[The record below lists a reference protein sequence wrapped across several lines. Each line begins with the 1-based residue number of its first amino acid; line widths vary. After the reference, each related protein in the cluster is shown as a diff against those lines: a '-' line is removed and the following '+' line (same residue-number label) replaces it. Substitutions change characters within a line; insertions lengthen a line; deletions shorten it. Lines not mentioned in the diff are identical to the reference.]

1 MTRIERVPGCGCPA
15 RDGMI
20 YHDRATCTDP
30 VVARLGWYGTPAPPS
45 TAAASSSAGDWD
57 CEAYGPRGAE
67 VGALCFIAPEG
78 GRLCRSPEHCRDV
91 MAEERQRVFNRI
103 QRLAAA
109 GIPDFVYLAAEFPT
123 PDTLLGGGKESD
135 ELAG

>member
-1 MTRIERVPGCGCPA
+1 MTRIEIVSTPGRGCGCPA

-20 YHDRATCTDP
+20 YHDQATCTDP
-30 VVARLGWYGTPAPPS
+30 IVARFGWYGTLTPP
-45 TAAASSSAGDWD
+45 SSAGDWD
-57 CEAYGPRGAE
+57 CEAYGPRGTE
-67 VGALCFIAPEG
+67 VGALCFIALEG

-91 MAEERQRVFNRI
+91 MQEERQRMFNRI

-109 GIPDFVYLAAEFPT
+109 GISDFVYLAAEFPT